1 MECQEAR
8 ELMSDYFEQYLAE
21 PEAGLLAEHLA
32 DCNECQVEL
41 AELEK
46 TLEVVHGLPRQAP
59 ISDLWPEFA
68 PKFAEIRAEMQVGLL
83 ERMRLYF
90 VRLFDALA
98 EGWAIFVTTVRMNY
112 ARNERLT

>member
-1 MECQEAR
+1 MECQQAR

-21 PEAGLLAEHLA
+21 PEKGLLAEHLA
-32 DCNECQVEL
+32 DCGECQAEL

-46 TLEVVHGLPRQAP
+46 TLDVVHGLPRQGP

-68 PKFAEIRAEMQVGLL
+68 PKFAEIRAETRVSLL
-83 ERMRLYF
+83 ERIRLYF
-90 VRLFDALA
+90 TRLFDALA